1 MLSSYKFQIKEVIE
15 KSDLEPNLFEYS
27 TIESKFRITLKG
39 TPLKFEIEQVQD
51 DFNKFITWKTV
62 YKPDF
67 PMSNSPAHA
76 YTMPQVIGDLN
87 NWLGAVVDNYLNEV
101 QLDNKWNEVEYHSI
115 FKNISTL
122 GIDDKSPLN
131 QEDKKLLKRAVTTI
145 KQDIK
150 EEFNPN
156 SEALKQINY
165 KLDYLTQS
173 VDRLNRFDMKGAIL
187 NTLLSV
193 GVNLGVDTQTGGRL
207 VDIFKNAFSIIP
219 SLYETAKSFLGL

>member
-1 MLSSYKFQIKEVIE
+1 MQ
-15 KSDLEPNLFEYS
+15 LFGHIV
-27 TIESKFRITLKG
+27 TGFLRILPTFAFTLI
-39 TPLKFEIEQVQD
+39 FEGV
-51 DFNKFITWKTV
+51 KITK
-62 YKPDF
+62 K
-67 PMSNSPAHA
+67 SNSKA
-76 YTMPQVIGDLN
+76 TRDV
-87 NWLGAVVDNYLNEV
+87 
-101 QLDNKWNEVEYHSI
+101 
-115 FKNISTL
+115 
-122 GIDDKSPLN
+122 
-131 QEDKKLLKRAVTTI
+131 KKHPRLH